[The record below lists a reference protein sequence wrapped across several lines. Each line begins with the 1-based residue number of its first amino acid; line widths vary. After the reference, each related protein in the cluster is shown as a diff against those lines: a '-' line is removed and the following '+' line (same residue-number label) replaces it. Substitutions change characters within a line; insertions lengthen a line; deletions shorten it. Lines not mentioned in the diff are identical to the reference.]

1 MDKSLRISIP
11 RLVEEGR
18 KQFQGEI
25 EPSAWEQPLS
35 EEVRLVGPVRIDL
48 EATWKD
54 ERLWLKGRAKG
65 DWELQCCRCLA
76 RSKSVYDVS
85 LDATFEED
93 DLPDDVLDGLEEIRQ
108 ALLLSV
114 PTQAYCRP
122 DCKGLCPQCGVDRN
136 KIECSCKPTNSFK
149 ITTHKGRKD
158 NA

>member
-93 DLPDDVLDGLEEIRQ
+93 DLPDDVLDGLEDWATHLAWLDGGRIRWFGPLGELAELA
-108 ALLLSV
+108 ALRSAGAASPLYRLAE
-114 PTQAYCRP
+114 TW
-122 DCKGLCPQCGVDRN
+122 LRN
-136 KIECSCKPTNSFK
+136 A
-149 ITTHKGRKD
+149 R
-158 NA
+158 